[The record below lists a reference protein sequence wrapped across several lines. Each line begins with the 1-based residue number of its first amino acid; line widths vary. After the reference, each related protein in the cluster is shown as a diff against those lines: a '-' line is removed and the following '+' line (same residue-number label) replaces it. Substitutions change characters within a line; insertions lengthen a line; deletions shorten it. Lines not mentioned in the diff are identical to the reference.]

1 MDLIH
6 SLVFGMKNF
15 DLVSWYEIYTRHSLF
30 FIHLILIIIL
40 IAHWFTAVFN
50 YFSRNRWELRQEP
63 GHAERYVRRIDQTYH
78 FFAELFLLTGLAGT
92 ALVIQYVLKYG
103 TLGIEEIRSIR
114 QGIAFSAAGIA
125 LAVVCYL
132 LRTVLLWLYR
142 GAMIQIYRQR
152 ANRETD
158 QIDELRQIRML
169 LFQMVEGQQMP
180 ATPLQEFT
188 RQLGELK
195 ETFKSS
201 EIQKQFASELG
212 KVIDQWQNQSEERLI
227 VLKEAV
233 IQATGM
239 LQETQKF
246 MDRQIEHSDRF
257 MRQLSEMKLEVSHTG
272 TGIRQN
278 MEELVQDITQVRQLF
293 IEELKQ
299 IPVIL
304 KDHSETM
311 ITSMTQSQGNIL
323 TRFTEQTSAYL
334 QCHRGYIDENRE
346 LIRASIDIAVAKS
359 YELLQQ
365 SVEGLMASL
374 HHRLEQEHQAYL
386 DKLGKYH
393 ELIESLEGSVD
404 VRVQEAAQIF
414 RTELETILHYHRT
427 LMSQNKE
434 RDDGLLQAWT
444 GSFLQLNKLVE
455 GQFIDKFQES
465 TNGLNNALVG
475 CCTTVVRSHSSY
487 QSLTDQLIRAQTTT
501 QKAMES
507 NVKLLAAERQSISRL
522 ASKIQEMDAAVRV
535 IGDPYQV
542 VKQAMVNLLNKKIW

>member
-6 SLVFGMKNF
+6 SLAFGMKNF
-15 DLVSWYEIYTRHSLF
+15 DIVSWYEIYTRHYLF
-30 FIHLILIIIL
+30 FVHFILIIIV
-40 IAHWFTAVFN
+40 AGHVSYAVFK

-92 ALVIQYVLKYG
+92 ALVIQDVLKYG

-125 LAVVCYL
+125 LAVACYL
-132 LRTVLLWLYR
+132 LRTGLLWLYR
-142 GAMIQIYRQR
+142 GAMIQVYRLR
-152 ANRETD
+152 TNRETD
-158 QIDELRQIRML
+158 QIDELRQIRTL
-169 LFQMVEGQQMP
+169 LAQMVEGQQMP

-188 RQLGELK
+188 QQLGELK

-201 EIQKQFASELG
+201 QIQKQFASELG
-212 KVIDQWQNQSEERLI
+212 KVIDQWQNQSEERLT

-257 MRQLSEMKLEVSHTG
+257 LSQLSEMKLEVSHTG

-278 MEELVQDITQVRQLF
+278 MEELVTDITRVRQQF
-293 IEELKQ
+293 IEEIKQ

-304 KDHSETM
+304 KEHSETI
-311 ITSMTQSQGNIL
+311 ITTLTQSQGNIL
-323 TRFTEQTSAYL
+323 ARFTEQTSAYL
-334 QCHRGYIDENRE
+334 QCHRGYIDDNRE
-346 LIRASIDIAVAKS
+346 LIRASIDAAVTKS

-374 HHRLEQEHQAYL
+374 HHRLEEEHHAYL

-393 ELIESLEGSVD
+393 SLIESLEGAVD
-404 VRVQEAAQIF
+404 TRVQEAAQVF
-414 RTELETILHYHRT
+414 RAELDTVLQYHRH

-465 TNGLNNALVG
+465 TNGLNKALVG

-487 QSLTDQLIRAQTTT
+487 QALTDQLIRAQTAT

-542 VKQAMVNLLNKKIW
+542 VKQGMVNLLNKKIW